1 MRFDEVTRDGS
12 AVVGFKGTQVY
23 REQLASRHDDDIEAR
38 RDVISTEDLSNQ
50 TFSTISNHRAAKPL
64 RRGNAQATDC
74 ESIRFRKER
83 VVAARNAAAM
93 LVDIL
98 EIGMSADPLAWA
110 ELQIA
115 IRR

>member
-1 MRFDEVTRDGS
+1 MRFGEATGDGS
-12 AVVGFKGTQVY
+12 AVVGFKGTQGY
-23 REQLASRHDDDIEAR
+23 REQLASRHDDNIEAW

-50 TFSTISNHRAAKPL
+50 TLSTISNHRAAKPF
-64 RRGNAQATDC
+64 RRRNTQTTDC
-74 ESIRFRKER
+74 EPIRFRKQR

-93 LVDIL
+93 LVDVL

-110 ELQIA
+110 ELQTA